1 MSDLILSPKYK
12 DFLKHE
18 APVEFLEGTTYAG
31 KTTVGVFKFMLKV
44 AQSEKKL
51 HILSGLDLGTIEK
64 NIINADLGILDIF
77 GTLAEYNAAGKGKNS
92 LPHISYQNKIIY
104 V

>member
-31 KTTVGVFKFMLKV
+31 KTTVGVFKFMLV
-44 AQSEKKL
+44 VLQQGFLFYYLEESRWDMMNL
-51 HILSGLDLGTIEK
+51 IEK
-64 NIINADLGILDIF
+64 RM
-77 GTLAEYNAAGKGKNS
+77 
-92 LPHISYQNKIIY
+92 
-104 V
+104 